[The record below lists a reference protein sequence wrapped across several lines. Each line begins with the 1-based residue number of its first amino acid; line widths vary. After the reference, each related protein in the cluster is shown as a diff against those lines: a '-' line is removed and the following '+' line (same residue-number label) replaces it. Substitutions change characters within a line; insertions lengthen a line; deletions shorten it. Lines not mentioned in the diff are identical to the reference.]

1 MKATKLGIWM
11 DHERAFLTEF
21 TSERMKTVIIES
33 IPGNDSEEENSFRGE
48 NRLHTKEQH
57 QQAEYFKKLAQEIKK
72 YREVVLFGPTDAKR
86 ELFNNLRTN
95 HAFEGIKIKV
105 EQADKM
111 TKNQLH
117 AFVRKHFTPTSLPRE
132 GLSTY

>member
-11 DHERAFLTEF
+11 DHERAYLTEF
-21 TSERMKTVIIES
+21 TSEPMKTITIES
-33 IPGNDSEEENSFRGE
+33 MSGNGSEEESNFRGE

-57 QQAEYFKKLAQEIKK
+57 QQAEYFKKLTQEIQK

-86 ELFNNLRTN
+86 ELFNTLRSN
-95 HAFEGIKIKV
+95 HAFEGITIKV

-111 TKNQLH
+111 TKNQLQ
-117 AFVRKHFTPTSLPRE
+117 AFVRKHFTPPSLPRS
-132 GLSTY
+132 G